1 MKRSIV
7 ITVVVVVGL
16 AAAGGYGLLRQ
27 KGQKTEAGER
37 YERVAVTRDNILISI
52 QTTASIRPRN
62 RLEVKPPIAGRVED
76 VLVREGDEVKTG
88 QIIAWMSSTERAAL
102 LDAARARGE
111 AELARWQDVYKATP
125 LVAPLDGTIIARNVE
140 PGQTVTAGDT
150 LLVLSDRLMVEAQVD
165 ETDLARIQVG
175 RMVRVELDAYPGQDF
190 PAKVT
195 HISYEAETVQN
206 VTIYKVEVESD
217 EMPEFVRS
225 GMTASVT
232 FTETTASNV
241 PVVPAEALH
250 EEDGKK
256 TVWLPQPGAA
266 DGRVSREVVTGAT
279 DGRNVEIREGL
290 KEGDVVLAPKVQTS
304 GAAGEKKTNP
314 FMPFGRGSGAGRR
327 SSR

>member
-1 MKRSIV
+1 MKRRIV
-7 ITVVVVVGL
+7 VTVMVVVAL
-16 AAAGGYGLLRQ
+16 AAAGGYRWFRQ
-27 KGQKTEAGER
+27 KEKKTVAGES
-37 YERVAVTRDNILISI
+37 YDRVAVTRDNIRISI
-52 QTTASIRPRN
+52 QTTATIRPRN

-76 VLVREGDEVKTG
+76 VLVREGDLVKIG

-111 AELARWQDVYKATP
+111 AELARWQEIYKATP
-125 LVAPLDGTIIARNVE
+125 LLAPLDGMIIARDVE
-140 PGQTVTAGDT
+140 PGQTVTASDT

-175 RMVRVELDAYPGQDF
+175 RAVRVELDAYPGQDF

-250 EEDGKK
+250 DENGKK
-256 TVWLPQPGAA
+256 TVWLPQPAGE
-266 DGRVSREVVTGAT
+266 GHLSREVVTGAT

-290 KEGDVVLAPKVQTS
+290 NEGDVVLAPKVKIA
-304 GAAGEKKTNP
+304 GEAGEKKTNP